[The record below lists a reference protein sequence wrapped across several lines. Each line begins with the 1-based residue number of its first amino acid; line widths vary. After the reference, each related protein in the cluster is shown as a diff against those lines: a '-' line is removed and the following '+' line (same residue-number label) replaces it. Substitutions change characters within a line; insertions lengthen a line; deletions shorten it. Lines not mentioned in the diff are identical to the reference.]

1 MQFLLI
7 NRKLKKKK
15 VLMYYIQY
23 KPFSLVQHPFP
34 FKNNPKGGGGERDPK
49 ISISVQ
55 ICLNNTKPF

>member
-1 MQFLLI
+1 
-7 NRKLKKKK
+7 
-15 VLMYYIQY
+15 MYYIQY